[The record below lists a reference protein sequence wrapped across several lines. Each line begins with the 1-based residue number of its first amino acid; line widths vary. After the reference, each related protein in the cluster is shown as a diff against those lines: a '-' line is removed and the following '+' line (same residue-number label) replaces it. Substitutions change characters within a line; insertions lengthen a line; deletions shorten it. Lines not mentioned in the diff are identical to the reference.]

1 MKTLAF
7 LTLFLGFAFA
17 ANAQEKKEEK
27 SASSK
32 AMSAKELY
40 HSKQQ
45 IQELKQQIQENT
57 LLTPSEVQSLSAML
71 EKSPNDAQV
80 LKQIKATLLAAAARK
95 AGRAEK
101 PTHE

>member
-27 SASSK
+27 LATSPQ

-40 HSKQQ
+40 HLKLEIQQ
-45 IQELKQQIQENT
+45 NPA
-57 LLTPSEVQSLSAML
+57 LTPAEVQSVISML
-71 EKSPNDAQV
+71 EKSPSDPQV
-80 LKQIKATLLAAAARK
+80 LQQVKETLVAAAKK
-95 AGRAEK
+95 AGRVEK